1 MCLTITSLQR
11 SKEDPIN
18 QERFATPP
26 SPDIRIPAWVPLV
39 FCTTGFAALLYQVVW
54 QRVLYST
61 FGVNVEAVT
70 TIVTAFL
77 AGLGVGSLAGGRLA
91 RGPNHKILLFCGLIE
106 IAIGIFGV
114 WSLSFF
120 RWIGNLTLGLPV
132 IPRGVTMALVVM
144 FPTTLM
150 GATLPLLV
158 AFLVRSTG
166 NVGGTVGLLYF
177 VNTAGSAFAAIAAV
191 LLILGNLGEGR
202 SAYLAAGLN
211 FLVGAFILVGPLR
224 RSPRS

>member
-1 MCLTITSLQR
+1 M
-11 SKEDPIN
+11 
-18 QERFATPP
+18 
-26 SPDIRIPAWVPLV
+26 V
-39 FCTTGFAALLYQVVW
+39 FCTTGFSALLYQVVW

-70 TIVTAFL
+70 TVVTAFL

-91 RGPNHKILLFCGLIE
+91 RGPNHTLLLFCGLIE
-106 IAIGIFGV
+106 IAIGIFGI

-120 RWIGNLTLGLPV
+120 RWIGSLTLGLPA
-132 IPRGVTMALVVM
+132 IPRAAAMALVVM
-144 FPTTLM
+144 LPTTLM

-166 NVGGTVGLLYF
+166 NVGRTVGLLYF

-191 LLILGNLGEGR
+191 FLILGNLGETK
-202 SAYLAAGLN
+202 STYLAASLN

-224 RSPRS
+224 HSPRS

>member
-1 MCLTITSLQR
+1 M
-11 SKEDPIN
+11 
-18 QERFATPP
+18 
-26 SPDIRIPAWVPLV
+26 RIPVWIPLV
-39 FCTTGFAALLYQVVW
+39 FCTTGFGALLYQVVW

-70 TIVTAFL
+70 TVVTAFL

-91 RGPNHKILLFCGLIE
+91 RGTDHTILLFCGLIE

-114 WSLSFF
+114 WSLTFF
-120 RWIGNLTLGLPV
+120 RWIGSLTLGLPA
-132 IPRGVTMALVVM
+132 IPRGAVMALVVM
-144 FPTTLM
+144 LPTTLM

-166 NVGGTVGLLYF
+166 NVGRTVGLLYF

-191 LLILGNLGEGR
+191 LLILGTLGETR
-202 SAYLAAGLN
+202 SAYLAASMN
-211 FLVGAFILVGPLR
+211 FLVGAFILAGPLR
-224 RSPRS
+224 RLPRS

>member
-1 MCLTITSLQR
+1 V
-11 SKEDPIN
+11 
-18 QERFATPP
+18 
-26 SPDIRIPAWVPLV
+26 RIPVWIPLV
-39 FCTTGFAALLYQVVW
+39 FCTTGFGALLYQVVW

-70 TIVTAFL
+70 TVVTAFL

-91 RGPNHKILLFCGLIE
+91 RGTDHTILLFCGLIE

-114 WSLSFF
+114 WSLTFF
-120 RWIGNLTLGLPV
+120 RWIGSLTLGLPA
-132 IPRGVTMALVVM
+132 IPRGAVMALAVLL
-144 FPTTLM
+144 PTTLM

-166 NVGGTVGLLYF
+166 NVGRTVGLLYF

-191 LLILGNLGEGR
+191 LLILGTLGETR
-202 SAYLAAGLN
+202 SAYLAASLN
-211 FLVGAFILVGPLR
+211 FLVGAFILAGPLR
-224 RSPRS
+224 HLPRS